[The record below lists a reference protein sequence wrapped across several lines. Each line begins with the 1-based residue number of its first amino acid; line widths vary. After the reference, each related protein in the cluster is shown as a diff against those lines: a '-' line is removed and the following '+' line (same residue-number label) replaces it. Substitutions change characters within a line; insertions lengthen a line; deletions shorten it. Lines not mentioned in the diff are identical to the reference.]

1 MVLFFLS
8 IFNVIIR
15 YYVIVDFS
23 NGFFVLSENS
33 GEIIIVFEFDCDI
46 LLMFKF
52 VFIVYVVDVSG
63 LSLWISSIIVEIIL
77 LDKNDNF
84 FIFE

>member
-1 MVLFFLS
+1 MLFFLS

-33 GEIIIVFEFDCDI
+33 GEIIIVFEFDRDI
-46 LLMFKF
+46 LSMFKF

-63 LSLWISSIIVEIIL
+63 LSLRISSIIVEIIL